1 MATVIESPAAHSE
14 ATYTGETRTL
24 LHHVSWETYQSLLR
38 DHEHQASPRF
48 TFTQGDL
55 EIMSPLPKHE
65 RLKENLS
72 LMISALAEALEIDHE
87 GFGSTTYKR
96 EDIRGGFEPDASFYI
111 ENLPA
116 VNGKEKLD
124 FTIDPPPDL
133 VIEIDLTHSSID
145 KLSIFAAF
153 GVPEVWRHDGI
164 ELKILILE
172 NRTYHEREASKVLS
186 PRITRELVM
195 GLLMMRNTMT
205 LPAWLRSVR
214 ATMQNGI
221 DFEKIN

>member
-1 MATVIESPAAHSE
+1 MATVIESPVAHSE
-14 ATYTGETRTL
+14 ATHMEKERTV
-24 LHHVSWETYQSLLR
+24 LHHVSWETYQSLLS
-38 DHEHQASPRF
+38 DYEHQASPRF
-48 TFTQGDL
+48 TFTQGAL

-65 RLKENLS
+65 RLKESLS

-96 EDIRGGFEPDASFYI
+96 EDIRRGFEPDASFYI

-116 VNGKEKLD
+116 VSGKEKLD
-124 FTIDPPPDL
+124 FTVDPPPDL

-153 GVPEVWRHDGI
+153 GVPEVWRHDGS
-164 ELKILILE
+164 ELRILVLE
-172 NRTYHEREASKVLS
+172 NDTYQEREASKVLS

-195 GLLMMRNTMT
+195 RLLAMRNTMT

-214 ATMQNGI
+214 ATMQN
-221 DFEKIN
+221 EKEF